1 MKESFWR
8 SLTQS
13 RRWRTIL
20 LLLALVGL
28 LYAFLVSIGLLGAS
42 FKLFG
47 KGFAEQLIE
56 TSSNPIVALFGG
68 ILATTLLQSSSTTTS
83 IVVGLV
89 AAGSLP
95 FESAVYVIMGANIG
109 TSVTNTLVSM
119 GHITRGEEF
128 KRAFAASTVHDF
140 FNVMAVAILMPLQ
153 YFFNILG
160 RAAWAMEEAFA
171 EIGGLHFASP
181 IKIITKPVIHFL
193 VDTFDQKPWPLVIL
207 SLIMMFLALRYL
219 VVVLRIVV
227 MARIEAFFDTVI
239 FKNAG
244 RAMLLGVML
253 TVLVQSSSI
262 TTSLVIPLAGAGI
275 LTLTQIFPYTL
286 GANIGTTI
294 TAILAA
300 LSLGVEVGVA
310 VAFAHLLFNILG
322 ICLVWPLGA
331 IRRIPMILAQ
341 GLAEVAAS
349 YRWLAI
355 VYVLTAF
362 YVIPFIVI
370 LVLG

>member
-1 MKESFWR
+1 MDD
-8 SLTQS
+8 SLNRVSAQPG
-13 RRWRTIL
+13 RWRTIL
-20 LLLALVGL
+20 LVLALIGL
-28 LYAFLVSIGLLGAS
+28 LYAFLVSIGLLGAG

-47 KGFAEQLIE
+47 KGFAEGLIE

-95 FESAVYVIMGANIG
+95 FPSAVFVIMGANIG
-109 TSVTNTLVSM
+109 TSVTNTLVSL

-140 FNVMAVAILMPLQ
+140 FNIIAVAILMPLQ
-153 YFFNILG
+153 YFFHVLSWM
-160 RAAWAMEEAFA
+160 AWQMEEVFA
-171 EIGGLHFASP
+171 QVGGLKFASP
-181 IKIITKPVIHFL
+181 IKIITKPLINIL
-193 VDTFDQKPWPLVIL
+193 IDLADKKPWPVVIIA
-207 SLIMMFLALRYL
+207 LIMMFLALRYL
-219 VVVLRIVV
+219 VKVLKVVV
-227 MARIEAFFDTVI
+227 MSRVEAFFDTVI

-244 RAMLLGVML
+244 RAMALGVML

-275 LTLTQIFPYTL
+275 LTLVQIFPYTL

-300 LSLGVEVGVA
+300 LSLGSPEAVA

-322 ICLVWPLGA
+322 ICSVWPIRA
-331 IRRIPMILAQ
+331 VRRIPILLAQ
-341 GLAEVAAS
+341 GLAELAAS
-349 YRWLAI
+349 RRWLA
-355 VYVLTAF
+355 VGYVLIAF
-362 YVIPFIVI
+362 YIVPFIVI